1 MTHQPSIWLTGLSLS
16 GKTTLAEALAAHLR
30 ALGRRVEV
38 LDGKLIRDEVGDFFG
53 YSREE
58 RMKVNRVLCMMAKL
72 LARHDI
78 IPIVTAITPF
88 QESRDFN
95 RRELAPYHEI
105 YVDCPVETCIT
116 RDRQGLYQRALRGD
130 LKHFIGVD
138 DPYEIPRHPDLRV
151 STATESPEESARRVS
166 AYITLA
172 LATAPAP

>member
-1 MTHQPSIWLTGLSLS
+1 MQSTTTIWLTGLSRA
-16 GKTTLAEALAAHLR
+16 GKTTLAELLATHLR
-30 ALGRRVEV
+30 AKGKRVEV

-88 QESRDFN
+88 QESREFN
-95 RRELAPYHEI
+95 RRELQPYLEV
-105 YVDCPVETCIT
+105 YVECPVETCVA
-116 RDRQGLYQRALRGD
+116 RDDRGLYKRAMRGD

-138 DPYEIPRHPDLRV
+138 DPFEIPRNPDLRV
-151 STATESPEESARRVS
+151 STDGVTPQESARILS
-166 AYITLA
+166 AHVDKVLA
-172 LATAPAP
+172 AS